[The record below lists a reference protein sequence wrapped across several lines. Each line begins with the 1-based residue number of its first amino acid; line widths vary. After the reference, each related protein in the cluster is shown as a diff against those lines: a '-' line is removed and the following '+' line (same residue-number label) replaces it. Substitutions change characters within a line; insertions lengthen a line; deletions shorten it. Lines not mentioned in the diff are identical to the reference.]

1 MLTTITEMLKYVFE
15 DVFRES
21 NAISQGVYAAIA
33 VICALAFTIGTH
45 SMSENKNVAGNAF
58 SIAVIASLF
67 VSLMSAGM
75 MASTGKVIYIYLQM
89 SFLAIALFTL
99 VFPCAHLMAKDLRKM
114 SGKRVKT
121 LEETEKEIN
130 ELAAEFRKQPESEKD
145 ESECH
150 PYGTFKQNYGT
161 FNQHWGHF
169 T

>member
-21 NAISQGVYAAIA
+21 NAISQGIYVAIA
-33 VICALAFTIGTH
+33 VICALSFAIG
-45 SMSENKNVAGNAF
+45 SLSISENKSVAGNAF

-89 SFLAIALFTL
+89 AYFAITAFTL
-99 VFPCAHLMAKDLRKM
+99 FFPCAHLMAEDLRKM

-130 ELAAEFRKQPESEKD
+130 ELAAEHQAWLEKQRHSWPWNNFS
-145 ESECH
+145 
-150 PYGTFKQNYGT
+150 
-161 FNQHWGHF
+161 
-169 T
+169 